1 MDHRARSL
9 ATWRRLA
16 LLALAG
22 SVGAGSA
29 WAIPPGSW
37 AIQPPAKASLSPTS
51 SVTVSVPADL
61 SAAQLAS
68 LAIEI
73 DQIDVTAI
81 ARIGGGSIVYAPP
94 QPLTPGTH
102 ALRVVEYA
110 GGRVISR
117 GEWRFTVSTGQQGP
131 ARGWSVKGSVDVLAS
146 ERVADSNLTPPTPP
160 AFTANGT
167 FDVKAMRTMS
177 E

>member
-16 LLALAG
+16 LLALVG
-22 SVGAGSA
+22 GLGAGSSA
-29 WAIPPGSW
+29 WVIPPGNW

-81 ARIGGGSIVYAPP
+81 ARIGAHVRAIVQVELEDGSWRAVDGPGATSPAKDVAPPGPRGRYRIVYV
-94 QPLTPGTH
+94 G
-102 ALRVVEYA
+102 ESGGA
-110 GGRVISR
+110 GR
-117 GEWRFTVSTGQQGP
+117 
-131 ARGWSVKGSVDVLAS
+131 AS
-146 ERVADSNLTPPTPP
+146 EAASAR
-160 AFTANGT
+160 
-167 FDVKAMRTMS
+167 
-177 E
+177 